1 MEDFEMQ
8 ELLCG
13 SVYHK
18 NYVHCMMNRVALMYN
33 WCSDPDAL
41 NCVNDLMFYRKYG
54 KCDAIIFIEP
64 IDGTDLVCVFVMR
77 PEELEMYHAQNE
89 LQLQG

>member
-18 NYVHCMMNRVALMYN
+18 DYVRTMMGRVALMYN
-33 WCSDPDAL
+33 WCTDARAL
-41 NCVNDLMFYRKYG
+41 KCKSSAEFYELFGKY
-54 KCDAIIFIEP
+54 DAIIYCEP
-64 IDGTDLVCVFVMR
+64 VEGLDLVCVFVMK
-77 PEELEMYHAQNE
+77 PEELD
-89 LQLQG
+89 

>member
-18 NYVHCMMNRVALMYN
+18 DYANTAMNRAATMYN
-33 WCSDPDAL
+33 WCSDSRAIDCPS
-41 NCVNDLMFYRKYG
+41 VEYFYEKYG
-54 KCDAIIFIEP
+54 KYDAIIYCEP
-64 IDGTDLVCVFVMR
+64 VEGTDLVCVFVMK
-77 PEELEMYHAQNE
+77 PEELDCRGIE
-89 LQLQG
+89 

>member
-18 NYVHCMMNRVALMYN
+18 DYAHIAMQRAAKMYN
-33 WCSDPDAL
+33 WCSDPSAIKCS
-41 NCVNDLMFYRKYG
+41 NADLFYYLYG
-54 KCDAIIFIEP
+54 QYDAIIYCEP
-64 IDGTDLVCVFVMR
+64 IEGTDLVCVFVMK
-77 PEELEMYHAQNE
+77 PEELDC
-89 LQLQG
+89 

>member
-18 NYVHCMMNRVALMYN
+18 NYVRTMMERVALMYN
-33 WCSDPDAL
+33 WCTDAKAIE
-41 NCVNDLMFYRKYG
+41 CTSSVEFCEQYG
-54 KCDAIIFIEP
+54 NYDAIIYCEP
-64 IDGTDLVCVFVMR
+64 IEDTDLVCVFIML
-77 PEELEMYHAQNE
+77 PEELD
-89 LQLQG
+89 

>member
-18 NYVHCMMNRVALMYN
+18 DYVHIAMNRAATMYN
-33 WCSDPDAL
+33 WCSDPRAIE
-41 NCVNDLMFYRKYG
+41 CSSSYMFYHKYG
-54 KCDAIIFIEP
+54 QYDYIIYCESIE
-64 IDGTDLVCVFVMR
+64 GTDLCCIFLMK
-77 PEELEMYHAQNE
+77 PEELDC
-89 LQLQG
+89 

>member
-18 NYVHCMMNRVALMYN
+18 DYVNYAMNRAALMYN
-33 WCSDPDAL
+33 WCSDPRATE
-41 NCVNDLMFYRKYG
+41 CQSSAEFYERFG
-54 KCDAIIFIEP
+54 KCDAIIYCEP
-64 IDGTDLVCVFVMR
+64 IEGLDLVCVFTMK
-77 PEELEMYHAQNE
+77 PEELDC
-89 LQLQG
+89 

>member
-18 NYVHCMMNRVALMYN
+18 DYVHTAMGRAALMYN
-33 WCSDPDAL
+33 WCSDPRAV
-41 NCVNDLMFYRKYG
+41 NCESSEKFYELWGNY
-54 KCDAIIFIEP
+54 DAIIYCEP
-64 IDGTDLVCVFVMR
+64 IEGTDLVCVFVMK
-77 PEELEMYHAQNE
+77 PEELDC
-89 LQLQG
+89 

>member
-18 NYVHCMMNRVALMYN
+18 DYVNNAMNRAALMYN
-33 WCSDPDAL
+33 WCSDPRAPE
-41 NCVNDLMFYRKYG
+41 CQSSAEFYERFG
-54 KCDAIIFIEP
+54 KCDAIIYCEP
-64 IDGTDLVCVFVMR
+64 IEGLDLVCVFIML
-77 PEELEMYHAQNE
+77 PEELD
-89 LQLQG
+89 

>member
-18 NYVHCMMNRVALMYN
+18 NYVHCMMARVALMYN

-41 NCVNDLMFYRKYG
+41 KCQSSAEFYREYG
-54 KCDAIIFIEP
+54 KHDAIIYTEP
-64 IDGTDLVCVFVMR
+64 VEGTDLVCVFVMK
-77 PEELEMYHAQNE
+77 PEELD
-89 LQLQG
+89 

>member
-18 NYVHCMMNRVALMYN
+18 NYVRTMMERVALMYN
-33 WCSDPDAL
+33 WCTDARAL
-41 NCVNDLMFYRKYG
+41 KCQSSEQFYELFG
-54 KCDAIIFIEP
+54 KHDAILYTEEVE
-64 IDGTDLVCVFVMR
+64 GLDLVCVFVMK
-77 PEELEMYHAQNE
+77 PEELDC
-89 LQLQG
+89 

>member
-18 NYVHCMMNRVALMYN
+18 DSAKTAMQRAALMYN
-33 WCSDPDAL
+33 WCDDPNAIE
-41 NCVNDLMFYRKYG
+41 CASSYEFYRKYG
-54 KCDAIIFIEP
+54 KYDAILFTEEIE
-64 IDGTDLVCVFVMR
+64 GTDLVCVFIVK
-77 PEELEMYHAQNE
+77 PEELD
-89 LQLQG
+89 

>member
-18 NYVHCMMNRVALMYN
+18 DCVQTAMKRVALMYN
-33 WCSDPDAL
+33 WCADPNAIEC
-41 NCVNDLMFYRKYG
+41 NSSYEFRRKYG
-54 KCDAIIFIEP
+54 MYDAIIYTEEVE
-64 IDGTDLVCVFVMR
+64 GTDLVCVFVMK
-77 PEELEMYHAQNE
+77 PEELDC
-89 LQLQG
+89 

>member
-18 NYVHCMMNRVALMYN
+18 DYVYNAMNRAATMYN
-33 WCSDPDAL
+33 WCSDPRAIECSSSD
-41 NCVNDLMFYRKYG
+41 MFYRKYG
-54 KCDAIIFIEP
+54 QYDAIIYCEP
-64 IDGTDLVCVFVMR
+64 IEGTDLVCVFVMT
-77 PEELEMYHAQNE
+77 PE
-89 LQLQG
+89 QLYC

>member
-18 NYVHCMMNRVALMYN
+18 DYVRVAMKRVALMYN
-33 WCSDPDAL
+33 WCADPSAIE
-41 NCVNDLMFYRKYG
+41 CSSSYEFYRKYG
-54 KCDAIIFIEP
+54 QYDAIIDCEP
-64 IDGTDLVCVFVMR
+64 IEGTDLVCVFIMK
-77 PEELEMYHAQNE
+77 PEELD
-89 LQLQG
+89 